1 MPLAEFTARTVQVV
15 GRSTVSDVPVE
26 LQPTP
31 ETRREI
37 DRTPEP
43 PVVVTVMG
51 VPATPVNE
59 ELEMANGDWATPLN
73 VKATDALDSL
83 AYSPLAARM
92 AVTVHV
98 VGCDALKDMPE
109 ALQPVPDTESDSAPP
124 PVPPAAVTTIGVPAD
139 SVVSVLVM
147 YSAACAWPA
156 KVKETAALVALA

>member
-1 MPLAEFTARTVQVV
+1 MTT
-15 GRSTVSDVPVE
+15 
-26 LQPTP
+26 
-31 ETRREI
+31 REI

-59 ELEMANGDWATPLN
+59 ELEMANGDWVTPLN

-98 VGCDALKDMPE
+98 VGRDALKDMPE
-109 ALQPVPDTESDSAPP
+109 ALHPTPDTDRESAPP
-124 PVPPAAVTTIGVPAD
+124 PVPPVAVTVIGVPAGP
-139 SVVSVLVM
+139 VVTVLVM

-156 KVKETAALVALA
+156 KVKVTAALVALA